1 MTRFVIAPQWQGS
14 SSSRAMQL
22 IDGAEAIAGDL
33 PRAAT
38 IALEAPTEAGDA
50 QGSGIHRLS
59 AVVRMRDRIE
69 DAVRGTDEP
78 VVTIGGDCG
87 VALGAI
93 SAIAGDDLAVVWLDA
108 HPDLNT
114 AASSPSG
121 AFTGMVLRS
130 ILGEGEPT
138 VRLTPGIAPSRIVLA
153 GTRAWDAEEERV
165 VAAHGIRTIG
175 AGDLADAEVLAAA
188 VAATGASRVFVHID
202 LDVLDPSEI
211 SGIASPVPFGVAAA
225 EVVASVRRLRE
236 RVPLA
241 GATITEFSPWSER
254 SREPDPPSTGRL
266 ARTRR
271 SGGRA
276 RTPDR
281 PVPPVRAAGLPRQ
294 SRRLL
299 VRPHRGVGVGLAV
312 EHRPHRASERTLGVP
327 RTPAVGVPPRRR
339 LRGRLLPHR

>member
-38 IALEAPTEAGDA
+38 IALDAPSEAGDA

-59 AVVRMRDRIE
+59 AVLRMRERVE
-69 DAVRGTDEP
+69 DAIRGLDEP

-93 SAIAGDDLAVVWLDA
+93 SAIAGDDLAVVWRDA

-114 AASSPSG
+114 AESSPSG

-130 ILGEGEPT
+130 ILGEGEP
-138 VRLTPGIAPSRIVLA
+138 VARLSPGVPPNRVVLA

-165 VAAHGIRTIG
+165 VAALGIRTVG
-175 AGDLADAEVLAAA
+175 VGDLADPESLAEA
-188 VAATGASRVFVHID
+188 VVSTGASRVFVHID

-211 SGIASPVPFGVAAA
+211 TGVASPVPFGVAAA
-225 EVVASVRRLRE
+225 DVAASIRRLRE

-241 GATITEFSPWSER
+241 GATITEFSPS
-254 SREPDPPSTGRL
+254 SPAAAVDDLGTILRL
-266 ARTRR
+266 
-271 SGGRA
+271 
-276 RTPDR
+276 
-281 PVPPVRAAGLPRQ
+281 
-294 SRRLL
+294 
-299 VRPHRGVGVGLAV
+299 VGALA
-312 EHRPHRASERTLGVP
+312 
-327 RTPAVGVPPRRR
+327 
-339 LRGRLLPHR
+339 